1 LEFSMISTILHP
13 DTNTGWAFRVGTM
26 VCLAVGTILLCGA
39 VYAAGGEGAGS
50 DAGPAAAEPT
60 APLLDTGFNDLY
72 ELDFQNARAQFL
84 KYQEAQPDDPLGK
97 AAEAASYLYEE
108 FNAKGV
114 LTSEFFLDDHKLLG
128 GVDGNP
134 AANRNQPFLLADHE
148 ARAMAQRILKMN
160 PQDERGLLALTMA
173 DGMESD
179 YDVLIM
185 KKPLAGLSLTK
196 QAEHEATLLL
206 AVDPS
211 SQDAYVALG
220 ASNYVIGCLPG
231 YKRAFLWFG
240 GIHGDRELGMKEMQ
254 RAADNGHYLRPFA
267 KILLA
272 LAYEREHQPERA
284 RPLLAQLAVQFPQN
298 PLFAHELALLDSPA
312 GN

>member
-1 LEFSMISTILHP
+1 MLLAIRHE
-13 DTNTGWAFRVGTM
+13 DRNAGWVLRLGLAA
-26 VCLAVGTILLCGA
+26 CLATGSMLLCGVA
-39 VYAAGGEGAGS
+39 YSAGGDGAGANA
-50 DAGPAAAEPT
+50 DPTAAEPT

-72 ELDFQNARAQFL
+72 ELDFQNARAKFL

-97 AAEAASYLYEE
+97 AAEAASYLYQE

-128 GVDGNP
+128 GLEGSP
-134 AANRNQPFLLADHE
+134 AANRNEAFLQADHE
-148 ARAMAQRILKMN
+148 AREMARRLLKIN
-160 PQDERGLLALTMA
+160 PHDERGLLALTMA

-179 YDVLIM
+179 YDVLIV
-185 KKPLAGLSLTK
+185 KKPLAGLGLTR
-196 QAEHEATLLL
+196 QAEHEATQLL

-220 ASNYVIGCLPG
+220 ASNYIIGCLPG

-240 GIHGDRELGMKEMQ
+240 GLHGDRELGMQEMQ
-254 RAADNGHYLRPFA
+254 RAADNGHYLQPFA

-272 LAYEREHQPERA
+272 LAYEREHQPDQA
-284 RPLLAQLAVQFPQN
+284 RVLLAQLTTQFPQN
-298 PLFAHELALLDSPA
+298 PLFARELALLDHRPT
-312 GN
+312 GE

>member
-1 LEFSMISTILHP
+1 MFSAIRHADSNA
-13 DTNTGWAFRVGTM
+13 DWALRLGLA
-26 VCLAVGTILLCGA
+26 VCLAVGSMLLCGVA
-39 VYAAGGEGAGS
+39 YSASGN
-50 DAGPAAAEPT
+50 GPAASGDPTAAEPN
-60 APLLDTGFNDLY
+60 APLLDAGFNDLY

-84 KYQEAQPDDPLGK
+84 KYQEVRPDDPLGK
-97 AAEAASYLYEE
+97 AAEAASYLYQE

-114 LTSEFFLDDHKLLG
+114 LTSKFFLDDHKLLG
-128 GVDGNP
+128 GLDGSP
-134 AANRNQPFLLADHE
+134 AENRNESFLKADHE
-148 ARAMAQRILKMN
+148 AREMARRLLKID
-160 PQDERGLLALTMA
+160 PRDERGLLALTMA

-179 YDVLIM
+179 YDVLIV
-185 KKPLAGLSLTK
+185 KKPLAGLGLTK
-196 QAEHEATLLL
+196 QAEHEATQLL

-220 ASNYVIGCLPG
+220 ASNYIIGCLPG

-240 GIHGDRELGMKEMQ
+240 GVHGDRELGMQEMQ
-254 RAADNGHYLRPFA
+254 RAAENGHYLQPFA

-272 LAYEREHQPERA
+272 LAYEREHQPDQA
-284 RPLLAQLAVQFPQN
+284 RVLLAQLTTQFPQN

>member
-1 LEFSMISTILHP
+1 MVSAFRHV
-13 DTNTGWAFRVGTM
+13 DRDAGWALRLGLA
-26 VCLAVGTILLCGA
+26 VCLAAGSMLLCGVA
-39 VYAAGGEGAGS
+39 YSAGGEGAGASS
-50 DAGPAAAEPT
+50 DPTAAEPA

-84 KYQEAQPDDPLGK
+84 KYQEAQPEDPLGK
-97 AAEAASYLYEE
+97 AAEAASYLYQE

-128 GVDGNP
+128 GVDGKP
-134 AANRNQPFLLADHE
+134 AANRNEAFLQADHE
-148 ARAMAQRILKMN
+148 ARAMAQRILKIN
-160 PQDERGLLALTMA
+160 PHDERGLLALTMA

-196 QAEHEATLLL
+196 QAEHEATELL

-220 ASNYVIGCLPG
+220 ASNYIIGCLPE

-240 GIHGDRELGMKEMQ
+240 GIHGDRELGMREMQ
-254 RAADNGHYLRPFA
+254 RAADNVHYLQPFA

-272 LAYEREHQPERA
+272 LAYEREHQPEAA
-284 RPLLAQLAVQFPQN
+284 RPLLAQLTVQFPQN
-298 PLFAHELALLDSPA
+298 PLFAHELALLNQRAS

>member
-1 LEFSMISTILHP
+1 
-13 DTNTGWAFRVGTM
+13 M
-26 VCLAVGTILLCGA
+26 VCLAVSVCTMLLWPGA
-39 VYAAGGEGAGS
+39 GAAGTSGLAS
-50 DAGPAAAEPT
+50 NAAPMAADPS

-97 AAEAASYLYEE
+97 AAEAASYLYQE

-114 LTSEFFLDDHKLLG
+114 LTSKFFLDDHKLLG
-128 GVDGNP
+128 GLDGSP
-134 AANRNQPFLLADHE
+134 AENRNESFLEADHE
-148 ARAMAQRILKMN
+148 AREMARRLLKIN
-160 PQDERGLLALTMA
+160 PHDERGLLALTMA

-179 YDVLIM
+179 YDVLIV
-185 KKPLAGLSLTK
+185 KKPLAGLGLTK
-196 QAEHEATLLL
+196 QAEHEATQLL

-220 ASNYVIGCLPG
+220 ASNYIIGCLPE

-240 GIHGDRELGMKEMQ
+240 GIHGDRELGMREMR
-254 RAADNGHYLRPFA
+254 RAAENGHYLQPFA

-272 LAYEREHQPERA
+272 LAYEREHQPDQA
-284 RPLLAQLAVQFPQN
+284 RPLLAELTTQFPQN

>member
-1 LEFSMISTILHP
+1 MVSAIRREDRSP
-13 DTNTGWAFRVGTM
+13 GWALRLGLA
-26 VCLAVGTILLCGA
+26 VCLAAGSMLLCGVA
-39 VYAAGGEGAGS
+39 YSAGGDGAAANA
-50 DAGPAAAEPT
+50 DPTAAEPT

-97 AAEAASYLYEE
+97 AAEAASYLYQE

-128 GVDGNP
+128 GLDGSP
-134 AANRNQPFLLADHE
+134 AANRNEAFLQADHE
-148 ARAMAQRILKMN
+148 AREMARRLLKIN
-160 PQDERGLLALTMA
+160 PHDERSLLALTMA

-179 YDVLIM
+179 YDVLIV
-185 KKPLAGLSLTK
+185 KKPLAGLGLTK
-196 QAEHEATLLL
+196 QAEHEATQLL

-220 ASNYVIGCLPG
+220 ASNYIIGCLPG

-240 GIHGDRELGMKEMQ
+240 GLHGDRELGMEEMQ
-254 RAADNGHYLRPFA
+254 RAADNGHYLQPFA

-272 LAYEREHQPERA
+272 LAFEREHQPDQA
-284 RPLLAQLAVQFPQN
+284 RVLLAQLTTQFPQN
-298 PLFAHELALLDSPA
+298 PLFARELALLDHRPA
-312 GN
+312 GE